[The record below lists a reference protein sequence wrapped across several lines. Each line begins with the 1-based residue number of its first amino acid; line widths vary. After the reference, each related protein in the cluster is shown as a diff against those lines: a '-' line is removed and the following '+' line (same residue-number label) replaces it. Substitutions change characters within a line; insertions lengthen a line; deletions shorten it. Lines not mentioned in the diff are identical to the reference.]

1 MELRRCAVFIL
12 LVTCGAS
19 AACGGSAS
27 PTAPT
32 PNPNTTQN
40 LGWSFSPDPGVRA
53 AGELPAAVTFGATSV
68 VDLGDGRKRMYFTA
82 GSTSVSSAVS
92 TDGVEWTVEPGARLT
107 VPAGR
112 SVSVAFNGHVFRAF
126 FQDHGDIVSA
136 QSTDGLTFT
145 REAGTRLAGYA
156 GGWWMEEF
164 AATYVSG
171 QGWLLLA
178 PRGVPVSG
186 SVPTYYISIM
196 LAVSQDG
203 VSFIQNSDPIIP
215 NSNGS
220 VSRPSLVKSNGAT
233 RVYYIYNPGAANRYS
248 TGQILSGTLV
258 RAGSGLAAR

>member
-1 MELRRCAVFIL
+1 MELRRCAVFVL

-107 VPAGR
+107 VPAGH
-112 SVSVAFNGHVFRAF
+112 SVSVAFNGHVVRAF
-126 FQDHGDIVSA
+126 FQDHGD
-136 QSTDGLTFT
+136 
-145 REAGTRLAGYA
+145 
-156 GGWWMEEF
+156 MEEF

-196 LAVSQDG
+196 LAASQDG

-220 VSRPSLVKSNGAT
+220 VSRPSLVRSNGAT
-233 RVYYIYNPGAANRYS
+233 RVYYVYNPGAANRYS